1 MENLKCAA
9 IRPLP
14 SWANDLIYAR
24 SDNKKKKEQE
34 NEINGMMKPYGRLRS
49 HREDMCKWTL
59 KYRCLRGTG
68 VNYFCLS
75 VRARY
80 NNALTRLG
88 TAS

>member
-1 MENLKCAA
+1 MRRDSTLALDELTTTTSYMPGA
-9 IRPLP
+9 IK
-14 SWANDLIYAR
+14 
-24 SDNKKKKEQE
+24 KKKKEQE